1 MTPTLLREAGEL
13 LYGPRWQSELAES
26 IGVSNR
32 TIRRWVS
39 GEWPVAEGAWSDI
52 LDIVRERRSELKDWL
67 SCHDPQHRRENK

>member
-32 TIRRWVS
+32 TIRRWLS
-39 GEWPVAEGAWSDI
+39 GEWPVPEGAWADI
-52 LDIVRERRSELKDWL
+52 IDIAKTRNSEITVWI
-67 SCHDPQHRRENK
+67 SRNT